1 MTGKL
6 CFCATP
12 IGNLGDITLR
22 VLEVLREA
30 DLIVAEDTRHT
41 RKLLNH
47 FEIHKPLLSCH
58 EHNEAARVDE
68 ILQRVAGGELVAVVS
83 DAGMPGISDPGAKLI
98 AGAIAQQLPWTVL
111 PGASAVLTGLILSGL
126 SAQQFAFLGFPP
138 RRQKERQ
145 AWLQGFLDMPL
156 TLVFYEAPHRLASL
170 LADLLAVYGPR
181 PAALVREISKQ
192 YEEVERGDLGEL
204 VELYASKTA
213 RGEYVVVVEGAC
225 LSEPEAL
232 PIADAVDR
240 VKQLVAAGWGASK
253 AIKEVSTEFGLSRRE
268 VYNSYHQSG
277 EQASAGQEGFPLP

>member
-1 MTGKL
+1 MAGKL

-41 RKLLNH
+41 LKLLNH
-47 FEIHKPLLSCH
+47 FDIHKPLLSCH

-68 ILQRVAGGELVAVVS
+68 ILQRVAAGELVAVVS
-83 DAGMPGISDPGAKLI
+83 DAGMPGISDPGAQLI

-126 SAQQFAFLGFPP
+126 PAQQFAFLGFPP

-145 AWLQGFLDMPL
+145 AWLQGFADLPL
-156 TLVFYEAPHRLASL
+156 TLIFYEAPHRLANL
-170 LADLLAVYGPR
+170 LADMLAVYGAR

-192 YEEVERGDLGEL
+192 YEEVERGTIEEL
-204 VELYASKTA
+204 AQLYASKTA
-213 RGEYVVVVEGAC
+213 RGEYVVVVEGASQ
-225 LSEPEAL
+225 SEPEAL
-232 PIADAVDR
+232 PIADAVER
-240 VKQLVAAGWGASK
+240 VQQLVAAGRGPSQ
-253 AIKEVSTEFGLSRRE
+253 AIKEVSAEFGLSRRE
-268 VYNSYHQSG
+268 VYNSYHQSA
-277 EQASAGQEGFPLP
+277 EPTDPTQEGC

>member
-1 MTGKL
+1 MAGKL

-47 FEIHKPLLSCH
+47 FDIHKPLLSCH
-58 EHNEAARVDE
+58 EHNEAARTDE
-68 ILQRVAGGELVAVVS
+68 ILQRVAAGELVAVVS

-98 AGAIAQQLPWTVL
+98 AGAIDKQLPWTVL

-145 AWLQGFLDMPL
+145 AWLQGFLDTPL
-156 TLVFYEAPHRLASL
+156 TLVFYEAPHRLASF
-170 LADLLAVYGPR
+170 LADLSAVYGPR

-204 VELYASKTA
+204 AELYASKTA
-213 RGEYVVVVEGAC
+213 RGEFVVVVEGAT
-225 LSEPEAL
+225 LSEPETM

-240 VKQLVAAGWGASK
+240 VKQLVAAGWGPSK

-268 VYNSYHQSG
+268 VYNSYHQSD
-277 EQASAGQEGFPLP
+277 EQTDASQEGF

>member
-1 MTGKL
+1 MAGKL

-47 FEIHKPLLSCH
+47 FAIHKPLLSCH
-58 EHNEAARVDE
+58 EHNEAARTDE
-68 ILQRVAGGELVAVVS
+68 ILQRVAAGELVAVVS

-98 AGAIAQQLPWTVL
+98 AGAIDRQLPWTVL

-145 AWLQGFLDMPL
+145 AWLQGFANIPL
-156 TLVFYEAPHRLASL
+156 TLVFYEAPHRLASF
-170 LADLLAVYGPR
+170 LADLSAVYGPR

-192 YEEVERGDLGEL
+192 YEEVERGDLEQL
-204 VELYASKTA
+204 AELYASKTA
-213 RGEYVVVVEGAC
+213 RGEFVVVVEGASP
-225 LSEPEAL
+225 LEAEAM
-232 PIADAVDR
+232 PIADALDR
-240 VKQLVAAGWGASK
+240 VKQLVAAGWGPSK

-268 VYNSYHQSG
+268 VYNSYHQSD
-277 EQASAGQEGFPLP
+277 EQADASQEGFPFP

>member
-1 MTGKL
+1 MVGKL

-22 VLEVLREA
+22 VLEVLRDA

-41 RKLLNH
+41 RKLLNR
-47 FEIHKPLLSCH
+47 FDIHKPLLSCH
-58 EHNEAARVDE
+58 EHNEAARTDE
-68 ILQRVAGGELVAVVS
+68 ILQRVAAGELVAVVS

-98 AGAIAQQLPWTVL
+98 AGAIAKQLPWTVL

-145 AWLQGFLDMPL
+145 AWLQGFANMPL

-170 LADLLAVYGPR
+170 LSDMLAVYGAR

-204 VELYASKTA
+204 AELYASKTA
-213 RGEYVVVVEGAC
+213 RGEYVVVVEGAS
-225 LSEPEAL
+225 LSEPETL

-240 VKQLVAAGWGASK
+240 VKQLVATGWGPSK
-253 AIKEVSTEFGLSRRE
+253 AIKEVSAEFGLSRRE
-268 VYNSYHQSG
+268 VYNSYHQSD
-277 EQASAGQEGFPLP
+277 EQADASQEGF

>member
-1 MTGKL
+1 MAGKL

-47 FEIHKPLLSCH
+47 FDIHKPLLSCH
-58 EHNEAARVDE
+58 EHNEAARTEE
-68 ILQRVAGGELVAVVS
+68 ILQRVGAGELVAVVS

-98 AGAIAQQLPWTVL
+98 AGAIARQLSWTVL
-111 PGASAVLTGLILSGL
+111 PGPSAVLTGLILSGL

-145 AWLQGFLDMPL
+145 VWLQGFADISL
-156 TLVFYEAPHRLASL
+156 TLVFYEAPHRLASF
-170 LADLLAVYGPR
+170 LADLAAIYGER

-192 YEEVERGDLGEL
+192 YEEVERGDLEEL
-204 VELYASKTA
+204 AKLYASKTA
-213 RGEYVVVVEGAC
+213 RGEFVVVVEGAS
-225 LSEPEAL
+225 LPEAEAL
-232 PIADAVDR
+232 PIADAVGR
-240 VKQLVAAGWGASK
+240 VKQLVAAGWGPSM
-253 AIKEVSTEFGLSRRE
+253 AIKEVSAEFGLSRRE
-268 VYNSYHQSG
+268 VYNSYHQSDG
-277 EQASAGQEGFPLP
+277 QAGQEGSPSP